1 MKRASLIV
9 MVAMMAVAA
18 NGETLR
24 EHYHPPRM
32 ASELHKE
39 PKVRQASTTVNDIN
53 SALSGQDPILGRS
66 LASVFIT
73 DIINIVTNPGTT
85 SWTALLFDL
94 FNFLFMPIVGGVMM
108 ASTSYQ
114 YDQDPITYH
123 NAEITKADMYAS
135 EMKLVKTTLYKAIGK
150 PDFFGTEEV
159 YVPPMEAS
167 FLDI

>member
-9 MVAMMAVAA
+9 MVAMMAVAV

-114 YDQDPITYH
+114 YD
-123 NAEITKADMYAS
+123 
-135 EMKLVKTTLYKAIGK
+135 
-150 PDFFGTEEV
+150 
-159 YVPPMEAS
+159 
-167 FLDI
+167 